1 MKTLDKKVNP
11 ISNIT
16 LPVEGKETT
25 RGSDSEPKLVVVP
38 KKIKQGRVPVTMNGV
53 SYPSICNAMNV
64 HKIPQDPLWYQ
75 IRREL
80 KNTGKS
86 TITLGKE
93 TYNFSL

>member
-11 ISNIT
+11 ISSIKP
-16 LPVEGKETT
+16 PVEVKE
-25 RGSDSEPKLVVVP
+25 EPKLVVVP

-86 TITLGKE
+86 TIIYEKE